1 MARRRRNRLLVPEA
15 REGMER
21 LKRQVMARQTGETG
35 AGTEQMKTEMARR
48 LGVPY
53 RKDGANGDLKA
64 EEAGRLG
71 GPVGGQMVKELIRMA
86 QEELANKPR

>member
-15 REGMER
+15 REAMDR
-21 LKRQVMARQTGETG
+21 LKHQVMARQTDDPG
-35 AGTEQMKTEMARR
+35 ASTEEMKSEMADR

-53 RKDGANGDLKA
+53 RREGNNGNLKA

-71 GPVGGQMVKELIRMA
+71 GPVGGQMVKEMIRMA
-86 QEELANKPR
+86 QEELADKS

>member
-15 REGMER
+15 RDAMNQ
-21 LKRQVMARQTGETG
+21 LKQQVMARQTDDPG
-35 AGTEQMKTEMARR
+35 ASTEEMKSEMADR

-53 RKDGANGDLKA
+53 REDGKNGDLKA

-71 GPVGGQMVKELIRMA
+71 GPIGGQMVKEMIRMA
-86 QEELANKPR
+86 QEELANKSR